1 MRVHVRVNVQMNEV
15 SDELRG
21 GAQPAAQRQTAAAGS
36 SPEVL
41 SLRVSAYVHVRLAAN
56 LIVCTAL

>member
-1 MRVHVRVNVQMNEV
+1 MSSEV
-15 SDELRG
+15 ERSQ
-21 GAQPAAQRQTAAAGS
+21 QPSGRQLAAGS